1 MFSASKNKAA
11 SVKPLPIWGLGF
23 VLCMALLSGCTINMA
38 QPGDPAYAPV
48 VVAPQAAVPP
58 SSGSLYRQDQGLNL
72 FTDNKAHRVGDI
84 ITIILSER
92 TVSQKTSNVSVAKN
106 SENSLNAG
114 PVLGTIPTF
123 KNMSLDTDIEHERD
137 FSGESDA
144 DQSNKLEGNIT
155 VTVAEVLG
163 NGNLL
168 VRGEKWMTLNRGD
181 EYIRISGMVRP
192 DDVSPQNTVLSSRL
206 ADARISYSGTG
217 ELANSNQMG
226 WLTQFFN
233 SPLWPF

>member
-1 MFSASKNKAA
+1 MTMFSAIKNNAMFTL
-11 SVKPLPIWGLGF
+11 VLGTLLSL
-23 VLCMALLSGCTINMA
+23 VLLSGCTINMA

-48 VVAPQAAVPP
+48 VVPPQAEIPQ
-58 SSGSLYRQDQGLNL
+58 SSGSLYRPHQGLNL
-72 FTDNKAHRVGDI
+72 FVDNKAHRVGDI

-106 SENSLNAG
+106 SDNSLNAG
-114 PVLGTIPTF
+114 PILGTLPTF
-123 KNMSLDTDIEHERD
+123 KNMSLDTNIEHDRD
-137 FSGESDA
+137 FEGESDA

-233 SPLWPF
+233 SPIWPF

>member
-1 MFSASKNKAA
+1 MFSASINKAK
-11 SVKPLPIWGLGF
+11 STLVTGF
-23 VLCMALLSGCTINMA
+23 LLSMALLSGCTINMA
-38 QPGDPAYAPV
+38 QPNDPAYAPV
-48 VVAPQAAVPP
+48 LVAPQAAVPP
-58 SSGSLYRQDQGLNL
+58 SSGSLYRPGQGLNL
-72 FTDNKAHRVGDI
+72 FADNKAHRVGDI

-106 SENSLNAG
+106 SDLSLNAG

-123 KNMSLDTDIEHERD
+123 KNLSLDTEISQDRD
-137 FSGESDA
+137 FEGESDA

-233 SPLWPF
+233 SPVWPF

>member
-1 MFSASKNKAA
+1 MSMLSAVKIKTATWSMGALL
-11 SVKPLPIWGLGF
+11 SVAG
-23 VLCMALLSGCTINMA
+23 LSGCTINLA

-48 VVAPQAAVPP
+48 LVAPQAEVAP
-58 SSGSLYRQDQGLNL
+58 SSGSLYRPNQGLNL
-72 FTDNKAHRVGDI
+72 YSDNKAHRVGDI

-92 TVSQKTSNVSVAKN
+92 TVSQKTSNVAVTKDSDL
-106 SENSLNAG
+106 SLNAG
-114 PVLGTIPTF
+114 KVLGVVPSF
-123 KNMSLDTDIEHERD
+123 NNNSLDTQISQERD
-137 FSGESDA
+137 FSGEADA

-181 EYIRISGMVRP
+181 EYIRITGIVRP

-226 WLTQFFN
+226 WLSQFFN
-233 SPLWPF
+233 SPIWPF